1 MTGQGGTVLKYK
13 RGDLDQVSGK
23 FFTGRVVW
31 CWDRLNRGAADAPS
45 PERSLR
51 IHLGIEAARRG
62 KSFIEDMGWLSRSI
76 DKTD

>member
-31 CWDRLNRGAADAPS
+31 CWDRLNTEEQQMPHPQRD
-45 PERSLR
+45 
-51 IHLGIEAARRG
+51 HLGIEAARRG
-62 KSFIEDMGWLSRSI
+62 KSFNEDMGWLSRSI
-76 DKTD
+76 DKTH

>member
-1 MTGQGGTVLKYK
+1 MVLGQAEH
-13 RGDLDQVSGK
+13 
-23 FFTGRVVW
+23 
-31 CWDRLNRGAADAPS
+31 RGAADAPS